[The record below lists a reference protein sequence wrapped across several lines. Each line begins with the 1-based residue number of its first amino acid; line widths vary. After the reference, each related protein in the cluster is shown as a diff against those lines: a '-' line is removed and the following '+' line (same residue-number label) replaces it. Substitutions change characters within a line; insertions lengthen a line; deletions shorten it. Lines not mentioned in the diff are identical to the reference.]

1 MQIHEYNVKT
11 IEAMARA
18 CYGFKFRGFKYF
30 ARFPHVI
37 TKDGFKFR
45 GFKHLNP
52 VNYPRVN

>member
-1 MQIHEYNVKT
+1 MQIHECNVKT

-18 CYGFKFRGFKYF
+18 CYGFKYF
-30 ARFPHVI
+30 ARFPHVF

>member
-11 IEAMARA
+11 TEAMARA
-18 CYGFKFRGFKYF
+18 SDGSKYF

-37 TKDGFKFR
+37 SDYKDGFKFR
-45 GFKHLNP
+45 GVKHLTP